1 MQGRDGTIL
10 QADLLSGQNGR
21 INESPEKRKKL
32 FTLLLSAFF
41 LLFFL
46 NTSHFDSAAP
56 LAERTRSSLLSPSSS
71 IRVRCRGARRSP
83 DTDHPS
89 SGCCGHRRGA
99 EPSPEGCAHE
109 GRKEVRRGGGGGIF
123 IHEAAGT
130 ISQRRLSGSPVC
142 QADGSCALIRER
154 RCRWL
159 DRSKKKGK
167 KNEVAARPLTRRAP
181 LRLANGDWRAQELL

>member
-1 MQGRDGTIL
+1 M
-10 QADLLSGQNGR
+10 
-21 INESPEKRKKL
+21 SPPKKGKSFSL
-32 FTLLLSAFF
+32 CSYRHFSFF
-41 LLFFL
+41 FFL

-56 LAERTRSSLLSPSSS
+56 SAERTRSSLLSPLSS
-71 IRVRCRGARRSP
+71 IRVRCHGARRSL

-99 EPSPEGCAHE
+99 EPSPEGCTHE

-142 QADGSCALIRER
+142 QEDGSCALIRAPVSAGWIVQR
-154 RCRWL
+154 
-159 DRSKKKGK
+159 KKEK
-167 KNEVAARPLTRRAP
+167 KNEVAARPLARRAP

>member
-1 MQGRDGTIL
+1 MGIFP
-10 QADLLSGQNGR
+10 S
-21 INESPEKRKKL
+21 
-32 FTLLLSAFF
+32 F
-41 LLFFL
+41 FFL

-56 LAERTRSSLLSPSSS
+56 SAERTRSSPLSPSSS
-71 IRVRCRGARRSP
+71 IRVLRRGARRSL

-109 GRKEVRRGGGGGIF
+109 GRKEVRRGGEGGIS

-130 ISQRRLSGSPVC
+130 ISQRRVSGSPVC

-154 RCRWL
+154 RCR
-159 DRSKKKGK
+159 RAGSFKEKKEEK
-167 KNEVAARPLTRRAP
+167 KNEVAARPLARQAP